1 MAYAALDDIRDR
13 WGEDMLFALAPAS
26 PDDPEP
32 PASGLDETAIATAL
46 ADAAAEIDLA
56 LRGRYTL
63 PVVGEIPPVLVR
75 LCVDIAVAMLP
86 RDAAGDGET
95 IQARAK
101 AARKLLESIAR
112 GTLRLDVAESKP
124 TGSGGVAFK
133 ADPSPFAGMVEKY

>member
-13 WGEDMLFALAPAS
+13 WGEDMLFALAPAN
-26 PDDPEP
+26 PDGPEP
-32 PASGLDETAIATAL
+32 PASGLDEAAIATAL

-56 LRGRYTL
+56 LRGRYGL
-63 PVVGEIPPVLVR
+63 PLSEIPPVLVR

-86 RDAAGDGET
+86 RDAAADGDI

-101 AARKLLESIAR
+101 SARKLLESIAR

-124 TGSGGVAFK
+124 TGSGGVGFRA
-133 ADPSPFAGMVEKY
+133 APSPFAGIVEKY